1 MYNMMFNFIK
11 HLVTEFILFEE
22 LKAHLSMYHCAD
34 ANGKIFHMI
43 KHHFLRVFCV
53 QLPATQ

>member
-1 MYNMMFNFIK
+1 MFNFIK
-11 HLVTEFILFEE
+11 HLVTAFILFEE

-43 KHHFLRVFCV
+43 KHDFLRVFCV